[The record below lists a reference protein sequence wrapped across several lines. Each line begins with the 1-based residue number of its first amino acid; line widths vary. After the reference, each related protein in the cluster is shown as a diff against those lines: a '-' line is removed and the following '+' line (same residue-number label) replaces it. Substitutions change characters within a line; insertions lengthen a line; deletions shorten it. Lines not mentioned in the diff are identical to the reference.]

1 MTSNSSRRNL
11 RLSPNELDNL
21 LREEKKKWQIF
32 RLQQVR
38 EQAKLEA
45 QRVRKAVVREKVQIE
60 DGLKQEL
67 LAKYLDN
74 KNATEKKLQEE
85 YLMCLQAFGEA
96 HRGAKNEPNP
106 SKVLAD
112 RAQYNNIK
120 ANRRGREA
128 AKLEAEEQA
137 HRNREKNRPI
147 HQRQDALQLEKARAQ
162 RVAQLPVPEAFR
174 KKKPIIQEK
183 ISKVKLYEAGT
194 YTTTTYVP
202 KNTVVEKEIE
212 STHPNAHEM
221 ARKEAEDLASKA
233 EAELQ
238 GAEEEA
244 QKREQRGK
252 EALARERLNRKY
264 IELME
269 KLQQAQ
275 QDHQLSSYMRGADLT
290 IYEVERSR
298 LGGLTSLERHME
310 KVVEEKL
317 KEEARQARESKA
329 SAQKLVE
336 SSDLVEVLESSKQDL
351 SYDSK
356 LQDLQEILEKIREQR
371 RQLLETTV
379 VSSPEDLPAGEQYEP
394 DESEG
399 YDPGDSEEDAEDPR
413 VVSGKGRTET
423 PSQRLRTGS
432 TEGGED
438 EANLGQDRCPYGRTS
453 TERQGLASAE
463 TLPSSIPL
471 HYPSGGVGRRS
482 IEDTYQ
488 TSYEPS
494 SALESSSG
502 DIEVKIRISDDS
514 SFETDRPTMPVISN
528 LPGKYQEKSSSIGDE
543 ASTEYLSPPSHL
555 PSKGYSYEDTVENL
569 RRITEHRQK
578 IASLLDKLPVKSHQ
592 RTSNFSTPTNKYTE
606 KLKGEGSGQRP
617 LKKKQKFELK
627 KKEIIQHY
635 INELLKMKGDDLL
648 QISASTVEG
657 SGLTISCMSAFLEAM
672 EKTGDDSTLSSSYL
686 SLKHRSPSLPRYS
699 STSSYEDIDEIPVRL
714 SSCSS
719 TDKRDARDHS
729 PTTYSSHCSKVSY
742 EPQRYQNIPSL
753 PISQISGDA
762 KTKRI
767 SEDYRTNVDYKHYTD
782 PRHSKID
789 MLDGNSDQRGFSPG
803 FIDSPNS
810 TGEEKYSAGGP
821 VWNTSRRTS
830 QHIGTD
836 PPCDDQ
842 STDSVK
848 LDDGNAYGTQ
858 SRNYEKELEIL
869 EKLSTLQKL
878 KQDILKTQST
888 FVKEGSELYASQE
901 AGSRMPQSSDPAES
915 ATETSHCSS
924 QKYSRKVTFR
934 ETQLKKDLSI
944 IYEDSSF
951 MSDYVNKSKS
961 VSYQTPSREY
971 ESSPE
976 DHREG
981 ESLVQRRVLETRVP
995 ARSDSSYLDYTAS
1008 PYDLQPRQKSYP
1020 SLTEQESESS
1030 RDSQLDSKSMQRSR
1044 VGGHGSQRP
1053 FQFSAPNSHSYNA
1066 EGTNA
1071 KRFINSGSTV
1081 LPPSNRNER
1090 QSSFSEEPEQNL
1102 STLDHTTS
1110 SSVFTPLGP
1119 ENTLTSTS
1127 AFLAPLN
1134 DSSNQRED
1142 QASIK
1147 KVADDSTETET
1158 SGPSQGGQGLS
1169 RKGSSDSVYSMPDMT
1184 EVLKK
1189 FGLDWAES
1197 MMKKMEK
1204 SEKRSSSENSFCD

>member
-45 QRVRKAVVREKVQIE
+45 QRVRKAVVREKVHIE

-96 HRGAKNEPNP
+96 HRGAKNEPDP

-162 RVAQLPVPEAFR
+162 RVAQLPIPEAFR

-183 ISKVKLYEAGT
+183 VSKVKLYEAGT

-212 STHPNAHEM
+212 STHPSAHEM
-221 ARKEAEDLASKA
+221 ARKEAEDLAAKA

-238 GAEEEA
+238 EAEEEA

-310 KVVEEKL
+310 RVVEGML
-317 KEEARQARESKA
+317 RDEAGQARESKVP
-329 SAQKLVE
+329 AQKLVE

-371 RQLLETTV
+371 QHLLETTV

-399 YDPGDSEEDAEDPR
+399 YDPGDSDEDVEDPR
-413 VVSGKGRTET
+413 VISGKGRTET
-423 PSQRLRTGS
+423 QSQRLRTSS

-438 EANLGQDRCPYGRTS
+438 EANLGQERCPYGRTS
-453 TERQGLASAE
+453 AERQGLPSAE

-555 PSKGYSYEDTVENL
+555 PSKGYNYEDTVENL

-578 IASLLDKLPVKSHQ
+578 IASLLDTLPVKSHQ
-592 RTSNFSTPTNKYTE
+592 RTSNFSTPTSMYTE

-635 INELLKMKGDDLL
+635 INELLKMRGDDLL

-686 SLKHRSPSLPRYS
+686 SLKHRSPSLPQNS
-699 STSSYEDIDEIPVRL
+699 STSNYEDIDEIPVRL

-719 TDKRDARDHS
+719 IDKRDAQDHS

-742 EPQRYQNIPSL
+742 EPQRYHNIPSF
-753 PISQISGDA
+753 PISQISGDS

-767 SEDYRTNVDYKHYTD
+767 SEDYLTNMDYKHYTD
-782 PRHSKID
+782 PRHTKID
-789 MLDGNSDQRGFSPG
+789 MLDGNSDQRGFSPE
-803 FIDSPNS
+803 FIDRSNS
-810 TGEEKYSAGGP
+810 TGKEKYDTGGS
-821 VWNTSRRTS
+821 VWNTFRRTS

-842 STDSVK
+842 STDSVT

-878 KQDILKTQST
+878 KQDILQAQST
-888 FVKEGSELYASQE
+888 FVKEESELYVSQE
-901 AGSRMPQSSDPAES
+901 AESRMPQSSDPAES
-915 ATETSHCSS
+915 AATETSHCSS
-924 QKYSRKVTFR
+924 QKYSRKVTFG

-961 VSYQTPSREY
+961 LSYQTPSREY

-976 DHREG
+976 DHR
-981 ESLVQRRVLETRVP
+981 VTRLP
-995 ARSDSSYLDYTAS
+995 ARSDSSHLEYTAS
-1008 PYDLQPRQKSYP
+1008 PYDLQPRHKSYT
-1020 SLTEQESESS
+1020 SLTEQGSESS

-1044 VGGHGSQRP
+1044 VGGHMSQSP
-1053 FQFSAPNSHSYNA
+1053 FQFSAPNSHSFNA
-1066 EGTNA
+1066 EGMNA

-1119 ENTLTSTS
+1119 ETTLTSTS
-1127 AFLAPLN
+1127 AFLLPLN

-1158 SGPSQGGQGLS
+1158 SGQSQGLS